1 MNCFQLSKTFF
12 LASWAL
18 SLGVSGLCQTLDAAM
33 PPVPKFGILPASVLR
48 NESTQIGA
56 TQVLGIG
63 EKGWAGLVCG
73 VSRCELRPIRL
84 EAKTQAGGQ
93 MSVVYPVAGRRP
105 VVRGEY
111 TIALVRGFSAF
122 SRAEVPTWF
131 TLRTPRSPLDAANGS
146 LGISIQVPGQSTWR
160 LMPRWAGGGSND
172 FVTFHLETERLG
184 QSHQR
189 QALGRVNLEVI
200 NAGIKAKDVLI
211 WAGDL
216 DGDGK
221 IDLITRTGPNSSQPG
236 LQLWLSGQA
245 QGQQLV
251 GPAAE
256 LTDWA
261 DIEEALGC

>member
-1 MNCFQLSKTFF
+1 
-12 LASWAL
+12 
-18 SLGVSGLCQTLDAAM
+18 
-33 PPVPKFGILPASVLR
+33 
-48 NESTQIGA
+48 
-56 TQVLGIG
+56 
-63 EKGWAGLVCG
+63 
-73 VSRCELRPIRL
+73 
-84 EAKTQAGGQ
+84 
-93 MSVVYPVAGRRP
+93 
-105 VVRGEY
+105 
-111 TIALVRGFSAF
+111 
-122 SRAEVPTWF
+122 
-131 TLRTPRSPLDAANGS
+131 
-146 LGISIQVPGQSTWR
+146 
-160 LMPRWAGGGSND
+160 MPRWAGGGSND